1 MNVIF
6 EKAQLCDAV
15 TPLLGAVSN
24 KNTIAAVECILIT
37 TNGDDACTLT
47 SFDLEK
53 GFRIQ
58 IPARVIEPG
67 SYLINGG
74 RLSQI
79 IRTMP
84 EGELNITVDHRLTVK
99 IKSGKSE
106 FELSAMEGSDFPTL
120 PEFRSE
126 LRFSINQG
134 VLRQMI
140 TRTSFAVAQNEGR
153 AVLNGAYFTFN
164 EGSIKIVACD
174 GNRLAVRRQDCEIK
188 GEGERRT
195 NVSFILPGKT
205 LTELL
210 RLLKEDDKDISVT
223 ITRRNAVFE
232 TEGILFFSRI
242 IDGEYLDYKKF
253 IPNTAKISAEINTEK
268 LIRSLERA
276 YLVSE
281 DRTLGQ
287 TKSYVKLSFKPETL
301 DVTSVSANGR
311 VYDQLPVEKVED
323 NIDIGFNCR
332 YLLEALRA
340 CGTEKV
346 KCEMNTPLS
355 CMVIKPTS
363 EEINESYLYL
373 VLPIRM
379 KE

>member
-6 EKAQLCDAV
+6 DKNQLCDAV
-15 TPLLGAVSN
+15 TPILGAVSN
-24 KNTIAAVECILIT
+24 KNTIASVECILIT

-53 GFRIQ
+53 GFRIRV
-58 IPARVIEPG
+58 PARVIEPG
-67 SYLINGG
+67 SYLINGQ

-84 EGELNITVDHRLTVK
+84 EGELAITVDHRLTVK
-99 IKSGKSE
+99 IHAGKSE

-120 PEFRSE
+120 PEFKSD
-126 LRFSINQG
+126 LKFAINQN

-140 TRTSFAVAQNEGR
+140 TRTSFAVAQNESR
-153 AVLNGAYFTFN
+153 AVLNGAYFTFT
-164 EGSIKIVACD
+164 EDSVKIVACD
-174 GNRLAVRRQDCEIK
+174 GNRLAVRKQDCEIR
-188 GEGERRT
+188 GVGERRPD
-195 NVSFILPGKT
+195 VSFILPGKT

-210 RLLKEDDKDISVT
+210 RLLKDDEKEIMIT

-232 TEGILFFSRI
+232 TENILFFSRI

-253 IPNTAKISAEINTEK
+253 IPGTSRITAEINTEQ
-268 LIRSLERA
+268 LIKSLERA
-276 YLVSE
+276 FLVSE

-287 TKSYVKLSFKPETL
+287 TKSYVKFSFKPETL
-301 DVTSVSANGR
+301 DITSVSANGR
-311 VYDQLPVEKVED
+311 VFDQLPVEKVD
-323 NIDIGFNCR
+323 DTIDIGFNCR

-355 CMVIKPTS
+355 CMVIKPTA
-363 EEINESYLYL
+363 EEISENYLYL